1 MLPMSDISPK
11 FRWNAYDATVAENI
25 IRLEGTPEAINY
37 FSGVCEKLTNYAYW
51 FFLSTLWVNYSG
63 HSDINLWKRLFSS
76 NRIQRLRSIMKPS
89 ELTAYDRLPYFL
101 TAYRAHR
108 PWETEWISYT
118 LNINIACRFAR
129 ERGVNQVSQYAIKK
143 RDISALFLRR
153 AEEEILVLDKG
164 KARHVR
170 DIEIVLGAG

>member
-1 MLPMSDISPK
+1 
-11 FRWNAYDATVAENI
+11 
-25 IRLEGTPEAINY
+25 
-37 FSGVCEKLTNYAYW
+37 
-51 FFLSTLWVNYSG
+51 
-63 HSDINLWKRLFSS
+63 
-76 NRIQRLRSIMKPS
+76 MKPS

-143 RDISALFLRR
+143 RDILALFLRR
-153 AEEEILVLDKG
+153 AEEEILVLDKS